1 MARALAITDQGEAPA
16 VKELTAANP
25 GPGQVTVR
33 VRAASVNGIDV
44 YVAGGY
50 VWDSMP
56 HTFPVVLGRD
66 FAGVVEQVGADV
78 MRLEVGNRVA
88 AVITG
93 MDLYRGAIAE
103 ELVVDAE
110 DLSVIPP
117 EVTFEQAAA
126 VGLAGITARDLVDA
140 LALTPEDTVLVS
152 GATGGVGVIAV
163 QLAAQTGATVIATG
177 RPGTENILRELGAA
191 HVVDH
196 TGDVAAQVR
205 ELVPDGVTAVAH
217 GAGDVPTLG
226 SLLAKDGRLA
236 SIAGATEEEVGSDDV
251 TVTGVHAETSPQKF
265 SALLGAVA
273 DSSLRVAVASTYPLD
288 DANDA
293 LGAFGEPKVGKLVVT
308 LG

>member
-1 MARALAITDQGEAPA
+1 MARAFAITDKGAAPA
-16 VKELTAANP
+16 VQDLTAANP

-33 VRAASVNGIDV
+33 VRAASINGIDV
-44 YVAGGY
+44 YVAAGY

-56 HTFPVVLGRD
+56 HEFPVVLGRD

-78 MRLEVGNRVA
+78 TRLEVGNRVA
-88 AVITG
+88 AAITG

-103 ELVVDAE
+103 EVVCEAE
-110 DLSVIPP
+110 DLTVIPP
-117 EVTFEQAAA
+117 EMTFEQAAA

-140 LALTPEDTVLVS
+140 LGLTSEDTVLVA
-152 GATGGVGVIAV
+152 GATGGVGTIVV
-163 QLAAQTGATVIATG
+163 QLAAQTSATVIATG
-177 RPGTENILRELGAA
+177 RPGTEDTLRELGAA

-196 TGDVAAQVR
+196 TGDLAAQVR
-205 ELVPDGVTAVAH
+205 ELVPDGVTAIAH
-217 GAGDVPTLG
+217 AAGDVPTLG

-236 SIAGATEEEVGSDDV
+236 SIAGATEEQVGRDDV

-273 DSSLRVAVASTYPLD
+273 DGSLRVAVASTYPLD
-288 DANDA
+288 DASDA
-293 LGAFGEPKVGKLVVT
+293 LGAFGQPKVGKLVIT